1 MRTLLIAVLI
11 LAVSACTPATESTVG
26 AESVSRSAC
35 EVRLPADWKRA
46 LTDSRVDTGGGA
58 EPLAIGS
65 GGEVVAARGDDVLL
79 IQPDKT
85 VTTVYSVPDA
95 EREAP
100 EVAAINDRW
109 IAVGILRTEGHTVID
124 GESYEYA
131 ARTLKRIDVI
141 DRRDDSVRTVF
152 ETPEADLRVGRNPID
167 SVAVFDDS
175 VYWITRDEFTGDH
188 GTLRAYDA
196 NSGTT
201 RQVEIGDMR
210 DLSAT
215 ATGIVWT
222 SNHPEPRPVFRGLAP
237 LPDAIASVTGINDD
251 QTSLVRDGDAYAW
264 MTGVA
269 EGGTGIARWSPET
282 GITRIST
289 VRLFEGAPVTQP
301 TVELIGP
308 YVVVGAGQW
317 IDSSTLIDTRSGAL
331 TRLGPT
337 AFGAAGGSIVTDL
350 TDDNRTQPPV
360 VGLVRADQL
369 SPLACSA
376 TGSDGDTVR
385 PSCEVALPAA
395 WRTAFA
401 DSAVDTGGSTTPLA
415 VGRGGEIAAGYDDGD
430 TRRLLLIG
438 EDESV
443 KTVYRVA
450 DAAVESIGFAAID
463 ERRIVVGVDTGP
475 RRTDNGHPHLD
486 DNDDVTATNPS
497 LPWLTRIDVVD
508 RSNNS
513 VRTIMARNAEERV
526 SSTSYRDS
534 LAVFDGTVYWTTRA
548 YPADTVVRSYDLDTG
563 RVAEIA
569 KAPTI
574 EQLRAT
580 PLGIAWSEP
589 DRNLNRVEHNVAE
602 LPAAL
607 QAAGADADA
616 PLATDG
622 TVYAWITDTGVAH
635 WSPDTGVTRIDTL
648 DLLGR
653 DVDRSLHVDG
663 PYVIL
668 SLRLHGGGR
677 ATVIDTR
684 SGAITSLGTTIV
696 TAGGGSIA
704 VQVPEAEYSSP
715 QAGLVRTAD
724 LPPLTCD
731 S

>member
-1 MRTLLIAVLI
+1 MRALLLTVLV
-11 LAVSACTPATESTVG
+11 LAVSACAPATESTAG
-26 AESVSRSAC
+26 PQSVRRSAC

-46 LTDSRVDTGGGA
+46 LSDSRVDTGGGA
-58 EPLAIGS
+58 EPLSIGS

-85 VTTVYSVPDA
+85 VTTVYSVPDE

-109 IAVGILRTEGHTVID
+109 IAVGILRTEGRTVID

-141 DRRDDSVRTVF
+141 DRRDDSVRTVV
-152 ETPEADLRVGRNPID
+152 EIPEADLRVGRNPID

-201 RQVEIGDMR
+201 QEVEAGDMR
-210 DLSAT
+210 DLRAT
-215 ATGIVWT
+215 ATGIAWT
-222 SNHPEPRPVFRGLAP
+222 SNHPEPRSVFRSLAP

-269 EGGTGIARWSPET
+269 EGGTGIARWSPDA
-282 GITRIST
+282 GMTRIST

-301 TVELIGP
+301 TVQLIGP
-308 YVVVGAGQW
+308 YVVVGARQW

-331 TRLGPT
+331 TRLGPK

-369 SPLACSA
+369 PPLACSA
-376 TGSDGDTVR
+376 TGSDGDTAR

-395 WRTAFA
+395 WRRAFA

-415 VGRGGEIAAGYDDGD
+415 VGRGGEIAAGYHDGD

-443 KTVYRVA
+443 KTIYRVA
-450 DAAVESIGFAAID
+450 DAGVESIGFAAVD

-475 RRTDNGHPHLD
+475 RRTDNGYPHLD
-486 DNDDVTATNPS
+486 DTDAVTATNPS
-497 LPWLTRIDVVD
+497 LPWLTRIDVID

-526 SSTSYRDS
+526 SSTSYRDT

-548 YPADTVVRSYDLDTG
+548 YPADTVLRSYDLDTG

-589 DRNLNRVEHNVAE
+589 DRNPNRLVHNVAE
-602 LPAAL
+602 VPAAL
-607 QAAGADADA
+607 KVAGADADA

-622 TVYAWITDTGVAH
+622 TAYAWITDTGVAH

-648 DLLGR
+648 ELLGR

-684 SGAITSLGTTIV
+684 SGAITSLDTSIV
-696 TAGGGSIA
+696 TAGGGVIA

-724 LPPLTCD
+724 LPPLTCG
-731 S
+731 